1 MTNSIR
7 YDIIKKKE
15 VMNMRKFIVITDNG
29 NVASEG
35 WDFPLEEIDYLLE
48 EHNGEVFILK
58 NGRLWETD
66 SFIPYNI
73 F

>member
-1 MTNSIR
+1 
-7 YDIIKKKE
+7 
-15 VMNMRKFIVITDNG
+15 MRKFIVITDNG
-29 NVASEG
+29 NIASDG

-48 EHNGEVFILK
+48 EHNGEVFTLK

-66 SFIPYNI
+66 SFIPYDI